1 MTTSVPTFDRRRAA
15 IFAAAG
21 FATHVLA
28 IAAAFIVVRASRG
41 AEGLSDLG
49 RGATAFFLVE
59 IVAGLACLIGG
70 GVLFRLGRREV
81 GLGLLLGWVVGL
93 FLTVAFFVLVAR

>member
-1 MTTSVPTFDRRRAA
+1 VTTSVPTFDRRRAA
-15 IFAAAG
+15 IFAGAG
-21 FATHVLA
+21 LATHVLA
-28 IAAAFIVVRASRG
+28 IAVNVIVVRLSRG
-41 AEGLSDLG
+41 GEALSDLG

-59 IVAGLACLIGG
+59 IVAGLACLVGG

-93 FLTVAFFVLVAR
+93 FLVVAFFSLVAR

>member
-1 MTTSVPTFDRRRAA
+1 VTTSVPTSDRRRAA
-15 IFAAAG
+15 LFAGAG

-28 IAAAFIVVRASRG
+28 IAVAFIVVRSSRG

-59 IVAGLACLIGG
+59 ILAGLVCLIGG

-93 FLTVAFFVLVAR
+93 FATVAFFVLVAR